1 MQGESNAMAKCLDRA
16 WGNLLLFCNAQNL
29 RVDGVRGFTV
39 LNLHASK
46 GAFPWLGCKGS
57 DSIILLKWLVFL
69 ARLYLSDAAGLP
81 VQNQQVFSWIVKGAK
96 AGLSFSQG
104 IHGHGLWLRG
114 SCVKFLRNASQQFGA
129 SYAHLAAHC
138 LRKKWTL
145 FGMVPKLHA
154 SMHFRTEMDD
164 SLQEN
169 REWTLNPAC
178 FDNSMSEDFIG
189 RVARQSRRISFKN
202 VERTILSSYK
212 VKLQFEVKDFKRR
225 RGQ

>member
-1 MQGESNAMAKCLDRA
+1 M
-16 WGNLLLFCNAQNL
+16 
-29 RVDGVRGFTV
+29 
-39 LNLHASK
+39 
-46 GAFPWLGCKGS
+46 
-57 DSIILLKWLVFL
+57 
-69 ARLYLSDAAGLP
+69 
-81 VQNQQVFSWIVKGAK
+81 KGAK

-129 SYAHLAAHC
+129 SYAHLAAYC
-138 LRKKWTL
+138 LRKNWTF

-154 SMHFRTEMDD
+154 SMHFRTELDD

-178 FDNSMSEDFIG
+178 FDNSLSEDFIG